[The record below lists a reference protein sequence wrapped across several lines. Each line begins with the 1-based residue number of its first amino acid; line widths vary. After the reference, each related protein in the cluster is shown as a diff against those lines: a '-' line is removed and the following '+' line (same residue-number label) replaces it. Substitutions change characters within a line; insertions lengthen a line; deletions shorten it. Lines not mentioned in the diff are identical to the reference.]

1 MINNAFGLIVTGE
14 RTTHLKDLTIS
25 RSTAA
30 VPFGGRYRAI
40 DFILS
45 NLVNAGVTSVG
56 LITEKNYHS
65 LMDHLGSGKEWDL
78 HRKRDGLF
86 ILPPFMTKDNA
97 GVFRGA
103 VDAIRS
109 VIGYVRRTAE
119 DYVILSWAWNVMN
132 VDLVPMMEQHLSTGA
147 DVTILYAEDGALQ
160 PEEQSQDLR
169 LIMDEKGRVTDM
181 ELDAYRPRSVNRS
194 CDVMILRKELLEYL
208 VEEAFARGE
217 YDFHRDILLKKYR
230 TLNIMGYK
238 YDGFLARL
246 ESIESYFAGSMA
258 LLNPDVQADL
268 FNPRHPI
275 YTKVKDEV
283 SARYSVSAQ
292 VKNSLVADG
301 CVIEGLVE
309 NSILF
314 RGVHVKPGARIYN
327 SIVMQGAE
335 VDENAILD
343 HVILDKGVKILPGR
357 SLNFGRLVRQSFLA
371 DHDLFFGSGSLHGF
385 LCGAHTV

>member
-1 MINNAFGLIVTGE
+1 MIDNAFGLIVSDE
-14 RTTHLKDLTIS
+14 RTTRLKDLTLS

-30 VPFGGRYRAI
+30 VPFGGRYRII

-45 NLVNAGVTSVG
+45 DMVNAGLTSVG

-109 VIGYVRRTAE
+109 VLGYVRRTQE
-119 DYVILSWAWNVMN
+119 DYAVLAWPRVVMN
-132 VDLVPMMEQHLSTGA
+132 LDLTAMMEQHMETGA
-147 DVTILYAEDGALQ
+147 DITILYAEDGSLR
-160 PEEQSQDLR
+160 PEEQNQDLR
-169 LIMDEKGRVTDM
+169 LILDEKGRVTDM

-194 CDVMILRKELLEYL
+194 CDVMILKKELLEYL
-208 VEEAFARGE
+208 VEEAYARGE

-238 YDGFLARL
+238 HEGFLARV
-246 ESIESYFAGSMA
+246 ESIESYFAGNMA

-268 FNPRHPI
+268 FNPQHPI

-283 SARYSVSAQ
+283 AARYSVSAQ
-292 VKNSLVADG
+292 VKNALVADG
-301 CVIEGLVE
+301 CVIEGQVE
-309 NSILF
+309 NCILF
-314 RGVHVKPGARIYN
+314 RGVHVKPGARVFN
-327 SIVMQGAE
+327 SIIMQGAE
-335 VDENAILD
+335 LGENSLLD

-357 SLNFGRLVRQSFLA
+357 TLQGYDSFPIVIRKNQ
-371 DHDLFFGSGSLHGF
+371 
-385 LCGAHTV
+385 TV

>member
-1 MINNAFGLIVTGE
+1 MIDNAFGLIVSDE
-14 RTTHLKDLTIS
+14 RTTRLKDLTLS

-30 VPFGGRYRAI
+30 VPFGGRYRII

-45 NLVNAGVTSVG
+45 DMVNAGLTSVG

-119 DYVILSWAWNVMN
+119 DYVILSWPRVVMN
-132 VDLVPMMEQHLSTGA
+132 VDLVPMMEQHIATGA

-160 PEEQSQDLR
+160 PEAQSQDLR

-238 YDGFLARL
+238 YEGFLARV
-246 ESIESYFAGSMA
+246 ESIESYFTGYMA

-283 SARYSVSAQ
+283 AARYSVSAQ

-301 CVIEGLVE
+301 CVIEGQVE
-309 NSILF
+309 NSVLF
-314 RGVHVKPGARIYN
+314 RGVHVKPGARVFN
-327 SIVMQGAE
+327 SIIMQGAE
-335 VDENAILD
+335 IDENVLLD

-357 SLNFGRLVRQSFLA
+357 TLQGYDSFPIVIRKNQ
-371 DHDLFFGSGSLHGF
+371 
-385 LCGAHTV
+385 TV

>member
-1 MINNAFGLIVTGE
+1 MIDNAFGLIVSGE
-14 RTTHLKDLTIS
+14 RTTRLKDLTLS

-30 VPFGGRYRAI
+30 VPFGGRYRII

-45 NLVNAGVTSVG
+45 NMVNAGLTSVG

-86 ILPPFMTKDNA
+86 ILPPFMTKDNS
-97 GVFRGA
+97 GVFHGA
-103 VDAIRS
+103 IDAIRS

-119 DYVILSWAWNVMN
+119 DYVILAWPRVAIN
-132 VDLVPMMEQHLSTGA
+132 VDLVAMMERHLTTGA
-147 DVTILYAEDGALQ
+147 DITILYAEDGSLQ

-169 LIMDEKGRVTDM
+169 LIMDEKGRVTEM

-194 CDVMILRKELLEYL
+194 CDVMILKKELLEYL
-208 VEEAFARGE
+208 VEEAYARGE

-238 YDGFLARL
+238 HEGFLARV
-246 ESIESYFAGSMA
+246 ESIESYFAGNMA

-268 FNPRHPI
+268 FNPQHPI

-283 SARYSVSAQ
+283 AARYSVSAQ
-292 VKNSLVADG
+292 VKNALVADG
-301 CVIEGLVE
+301 CVIEGQVE
-309 NSILF
+309 NCILF
-314 RGVHVKPGARIYN
+314 RGVHVKPGARVFN
-327 SIVMQGAE
+327 SIIMQGAE
-335 VDENAILD
+335 LGENTILD

-357 SLNFGRLVRQSFLA
+357 SLQGYDSFPIVIRKNQ
-371 DHDLFFGSGSLHGF
+371 
-385 LCGAHTV
+385 TV

>member
-1 MINNAFGLIVTGE
+1 MIHNAFGLIVSGE
-14 RTTHLKDLTIS
+14 RTTRLKDLTLS

-45 NLVNAGVTSVG
+45 DMVNAGITSVG
-56 LITEKNYHS
+56 LVTEKNYHS

-103 VDAIRS
+103 VDALRS
-109 VIGYVRRTAE
+109 VMGYVRRTQE
-119 DYVILSWAWNVMN
+119 DYAILSWPRVVMN
-132 VDLVPMMEQHLSTGA
+132 VDLVPMMEQHVATGA
-147 DVTILYAEDGALQ
+147 DITILYAEDGSLQ
-160 PEEQSQDLR
+160 PEDQSQDLR
-169 LIMDEKGRVTDM
+169 LILDEKGRVTDM

-194 CDVMILRKELLEYL
+194 ADVMILKKELLEYL

-246 ESIESYFAGSMA
+246 ESIESYFAANMA

-292 VKNSLVADG
+292 VKNALVADG

-314 RGVHVKPGARIYN
+314 RGVHVKPGARIFN

-335 VDENAILD
+335 VGENVLLD

-357 SLNFGRLVRQSFLA
+357 TLQGYDSFPIVIRKNQ
-371 DHDLFFGSGSLHGF
+371 
-385 LCGAHTV
+385 TV

>member
-1 MINNAFGLIVTGE
+1 MIDNAFGLIVSGE
-14 RTTHLKDLTIS
+14 RTTRLKDLTLS

-30 VPFGGRYRAI
+30 VPFGGRYRII
-40 DFILS
+40 DFMLS
-45 NLVNAGVTSVG
+45 NMVNAGLTSVG

-86 ILPPFMTKDNA
+86 ILPPFMTKDNS
-97 GVFRGA
+97 GVFHGA
-103 VDAIRS
+103 IDAIRS
-109 VIGYVRRTAE
+109 VIGYVRRTSE
-119 DYVILSWAWNVMN
+119 DYAILVWPRVAMN
-132 VDLVPMMEQHLSTGA
+132 MDLVPMMEQHLATGA
-147 DVTILYAEDGALQ
+147 DLTILYAEDGSFQ

-169 LIMDEKGRVTDM
+169 LILDEKGRVTEM

-194 CDVMILRKELLEYL
+194 CDVMILKKELLEYL
-208 VEEAFARGE
+208 VEEAYARGE
-217 YDFHRDILLKKYR
+217 YDFHRDILLKKCR

-238 YDGFLARL
+238 HEGFLARV
-246 ESIESYFAGSMA
+246 ESIESYFADSMA

-283 SARYSVSAQ
+283 AARYSVSAQ

-301 CVIEGLVE
+301 CVIEGQVE
-309 NSILF
+309 NCILF
-314 RGVHVKPGARIYN
+314 RGVHVKPGARVFN
-327 SIVMQGAE
+327 SILMQGAE
-335 VDENAILD
+335 LGENSLLD

-357 SLNFGRLVRQSFLA
+357 SLQGYDSFPIVIRKNQ
-371 DHDLFFGSGSLHGF
+371 
-385 LCGAHTV
+385 TV

>member
-1 MINNAFGLIVTGE
+1 MIDNAFGLIVSGE
-14 RTTHLKDLTIS
+14 RTTRLKDLTLS

-30 VPFGGRYRAI
+30 VPFGGRYRII
-40 DFILS
+40 DFMLS
-45 NLVNAGVTSVG
+45 NMVNAGLTSVG

-86 ILPPFMTKDNA
+86 ILPPFMTKDNS
-97 GVFRGA
+97 GVFHGA
-103 VDAIRS
+103 IDAIRS
-109 VIGYVRRTAE
+109 VIGYVRRTSE
-119 DYVILSWAWNVMN
+119 DYVILAWPRVAMN
-132 VDLVPMMEQHLSTGA
+132 MDLVPMMEQHLATGA
-147 DVTILYAEDGALQ
+147 DLTILYAEDGSLQ

-169 LIMDEKGRVTDM
+169 LILDEKGRVTEM

-194 CDVMILRKELLEYL
+194 CDVMILKKELLEYL
-208 VEEAFARGE
+208 VEEAYARGE
-217 YDFHRDILLKKYR
+217 YDFHRDILLKKCR

-238 YDGFLARL
+238 HEGFLARV
-246 ESIESYFAGSMA
+246 ESIESYFADSMA

-283 SARYSVSAQ
+283 AARYSVSAQ

-301 CVIEGLVE
+301 CVIEGQVE
-309 NSILF
+309 NCILF
-314 RGVHVKPGARIYN
+314 RGVHVKPGARVFN
-327 SIVMQGAE
+327 SIIMQGAE
-335 VDENAILD
+335 LGENSLLD

-357 SLNFGRLVRQSFLA
+357 TLQGYDSFPIVIRKNQ
-371 DHDLFFGSGSLHGF
+371 
-385 LCGAHTV
+385 TV

>member
-1 MINNAFGLIVTGE
+1 MINNAFGLIVTAD
-14 RTTHLKDLTIS
+14 RSTHLKDLTLS
-25 RSTAA
+25 RSAGA
-30 VPFGGRYRAI
+30 VPFGGRYRFI
-40 DFILS
+40 DFTLS
-45 NLVNAGVTSVG
+45 NMVNAGITSVG

-86 ILPPFMTKDNA
+86 ILPPFMTKDNS

-103 VDAIRS
+103 IDAIRS
-109 VIGYVRRTAE
+109 VLGYVRRTQE
-119 DYVILSWAWNVMN
+119 DYAILAWPRVVMN
-132 VDLVPMMEQHLSTGA
+132 LDLTAMMEQHVETGA
-147 DVTILYAEDGALQ
+147 DITILYAEDGSLR
-160 PEEQSQDLR
+160 PEEQNQDLR
-169 LIMDEKGRVTDM
+169 LILDEKGRVTDM
-181 ELDAYRPRSVNRS
+181 ELDAYRPHSMNRS
-194 CDVMILRKELLEYL
+194 ADVMILKKELLEYL
-208 VEEAFARGE
+208 VEEAYARGE
-217 YDFHRDILLKKYR
+217 YDFHRDILLKKCK

-238 YDGFLARL
+238 FEGFLARM
-246 ESIESYFAGSMA
+246 ESVEGYFANSMA

-268 FNPRHPI
+268 FNARRPI

-283 SARYSVSAQ
+283 AARYSVSAQ
-292 VKNSLVADG
+292 VKNALVADG

-357 SLNFGRLVRQSFLA
+357 SLQGYDSFPIVIRKNQ
-371 DHDLFFGSGSLHGF
+371 
-385 LCGAHTV
+385 TV

>member
-1 MINNAFGLIVTGE
+1 MINNAFGLIVTAD
-14 RTTHLKDLTIS
+14 RTTHLKDLTLS
-25 RSTAA
+25 RSSAA
-30 VPFGGRYRAI
+30 VPFGGRYRFI
-40 DFILS
+40 DFTLS
-45 NLVNAGVTSVG
+45 NMVNAGITSVG
-56 LITEKNYHS
+56 LVTEKNYHS

-103 VDAIRS
+103 IDAIRS
-109 VIGYVRRTAE
+109 VMGYVRRTQE
-119 DYVILSWAWNVMN
+119 DYVVLAWPRVVMN
-132 VDLVPMMEQHLSTGA
+132 VDLVAMMEQHVATGA
-147 DVTILYAEDGALQ
+147 DITILYAEDGSLR

-194 CDVMILRKELLEYL
+194 TDVMILKKELLEYL
-208 VEEAFARGE
+208 VEEAYARGE

-230 TLNIMGYK
+230 TLNIMGFK
-238 YDGFLARL
+238 YEGFLARL
-246 ESIESYFAGSMA
+246 ESVESYFAG
-258 LLNPDVQADL
+258 
-268 FNPRHPI
+268 I

-283 SARYSVSAQ
+283 AARYTVSAQ

-301 CVIEGLVE
+301 CVIEGLME

-335 VDENAILD
+335 IGENVLLD

-357 SLNFGRLVRQSFLA
+357 NLQGYDNFPIVIRKNQ
-371 DHDLFFGSGSLHGF
+371 
-385 LCGAHTV
+385 TV

>member
-1 MINNAFGLIVTGE
+1 MIDNAFGLIVTGE
-14 RTTHLKDLTIS
+14 RTTRLKDLTLS

-45 NLVNAGVTSVG
+45 NLVNAGITSVG

-78 HRKRDGLF
+78 HRKREGLF
-86 ILPPFMTKDNA
+86 ILPPFMTKENS

-109 VIGYVRRTAE
+109 VIGYVRRTSD

-147 DVTILYAEDGALQ
+147 DVTILYAEDGSLQ

-194 CDVMILRKELLEYL
+194 CDVMSMTTELRDYL
-208 VEEAFARGE
+208 VEEAFARCDD
-217 YDFHRDILLKKYR
+217 DFHRDSLLKKYR

-238 YDGFLARL
+238 FEGFLARL
-246 ESIESYFAGSMA
+246 ESIENYFTGNMD
-258 LLNPDVQADL
+258 LLNADVQKDL

-283 SARYSVSAQ
+283 AARYSVSAQ

-301 CVIEGLVE
+301 CIIEGQVE
-309 NSILF
+309 SCILF
-314 RGVHVKPGARIYN
+314 RGVHVKPGARIFN
-327 SIVMQGAE
+327 SIIMQGSE
-335 VDENAILD
+335 IGENTHLE

-357 SLNFGRLVRQSFLA
+357 TLQGYDSFPIVIRKNQ
-371 DHDLFFGSGSLHGF
+371 
-385 LCGAHTV
+385 TV

>member
-1 MINNAFGLIVTGE
+1 MINNAFGLIVTAD
-14 RTTHLKDLTIS
+14 RSTHLKDLTLS
-25 RSTAA
+25 RSAGA
-30 VPFGGRYRAI
+30 VPFGGRYRFI
-40 DFILS
+40 DFTLS
-45 NLVNAGVTSVG
+45 NMVNAGITSVG

-65 LMDHLGSGKEWDL
+65 LTDHLGSGKEWDL

-86 ILPPFMTKDNA
+86 ILPPFMTKDNS
-97 GVFRGA
+97 GVFRGDI
-103 VDAIRS
+103 DAIRS
-109 VIGYVRRTAE
+109 VLGYVRRTQE
-119 DYVILSWAWNVMN
+119 DYAILAWPRVVMN
-132 VDLVPMMEQHLSTGA
+132 LDLTAMMEQHVETGA
-147 DVTILYAEDGALQ
+147 DITILYAEDGSLR
-160 PEEQSQDLR
+160 PEEQNQDLR
-169 LIMDEKGRVTDM
+169 LILDEKGRVTDM
-181 ELDAYRPRSVNRS
+181 ELDAYRPHSMNRS
-194 CDVMILRKELLEYL
+194 ADVMILKKELLEYL
-208 VEEAFARGE
+208 VEEAYARGE
-217 YDFHRDILLKKYR
+217 YDFHRDILLKKCK

-238 YDGFLARL
+238 FEGFLARM
-246 ESIESYFAGSMA
+246 ESVEGYFANSMA

-268 FNPRHPI
+268 FNAHRPI

-283 SARYSVSAQ
+283 AARYTVSAQ

-357 SLNFGRLVRQSFLA
+357 SLQGYDSFPIVIRKNQ
-371 DHDLFFGSGSLHGF
+371 
-385 LCGAHTV
+385 TV

>member
-1 MINNAFGLIVTGE
+1 MIDNAFGLIVSDE
-14 RTTHLKDLTIS
+14 RTTRLKDLTLS

-30 VPFGGRYRAI
+30 VPFGGRYRII

-45 NLVNAGVTSVG
+45 DMVNAGLTSVG

-119 DYVILSWAWNVMN
+119 DYVILSWPRVVMN
-132 VDLVPMMEQHLSTGA
+132 VDLVPMMEQHIATGA

-238 YDGFLARL
+238 YEGFLARV
-246 ESIESYFAGSMA
+246 ESIESYFTGNMA

-283 SARYSVSAQ
+283 AARYSVSAQ

-301 CVIEGLVE
+301 CVIEGQVE
-309 NSILF
+309 NSVLF
-314 RGVHVKPGARIYN
+314 RGVHMKPGARVFN
-327 SIVMQGAE
+327 SIIMQGAE
-335 VDENAILD
+335 IDENVLLD

-357 SLNFGRLVRQSFLA
+357 TLQGYDSFPIVIRKNQ
-371 DHDLFFGSGSLHGF
+371 
-385 LCGAHTV
+385 TV

>member
-14 RTTHLKDLTIS
+14 RTTRLKDLTLS

-45 NLVNAGVTSVG
+45 NLVNAGITSVG

-78 HRKRDGLF
+78 HRKREGLF

-97 GVFRGA
+97 GVCRGA

-109 VIGYVRRTAE
+109 VIGYVRRTSD
-119 DYVILSWAWNVMN
+119 DYVILSWARNVMN
-132 VDLVPMMEQHLSTGA
+132 VDLVPMMEQHIATGA
-147 DVTILYAEDGALQ
+147 DVTILYAEDGSLR

-169 LIMDEKGRVTDM
+169 LIMDEKGRVVEM
-181 ELDAYRPRSVNRS
+181 ELDAYRPRSANRS
-194 CDVMILRKELLEYL
+194 CDVMILKKELLEYL

-217 YDFHRDILLKKYR
+217 YDFHRDILLKKCR

-238 YDGFLARL
+238 FDGFIARL
-246 ESIESYFAGSMA
+246 ESIENYFAGNMA

-283 SARYSVSAQ
+283 AARYSVSAQ

-301 CVIEGLVE
+301 CIIEGQVE
-309 NSILF
+309 NCVLF
-314 RGVHVKPGARIYN
+314 RGVHVKPGARVFN
-327 SIVMQGAE
+327 SIIMQGSE
-335 VDENAILD
+335 LGENTLLD

-357 SLNFGRLVRQSFLA
+357 SLQGYDSFPIVIRKNQ
-371 DHDLFFGSGSLHGF
+371 
-385 LCGAHTV
+385 TV

>member
-1 MINNAFGLIVTGE
+1 MIDNAFGLIVTGE
-14 RTTHLKDLTIS
+14 RTTRLKDLTLS

-30 VPFGGRYRAI
+30 VPYGGRYRSI

-78 HRKRDGLF
+78 HRKREGLF

-103 VDAIRS
+103 VDALRS
-109 VIGYVRRTAE
+109 VMGYVRRTSD
-119 DYVILSWAWNVMN
+119 DYVILSWARMVMN
-132 VDLVPMMEQHLSTGA
+132 VDLVAMMEQHLATGA
-147 DVTILYAEDGALQ
+147 DITILYAEDGSLQ
-160 PEEQSQDLR
+160 PEEPSQDLR
-169 LIMDEKGRVTDM
+169 LILDEKGRVTEM

-217 YDFHRDILLKKYR
+217 YDFHRDILLKKCR

-238 YDGFLARL
+238 HEGFLARL
-246 ESIESYFAGSMA
+246 ESIESYFEGSMA

-268 FNPRHPI
+268 FNSKRPI

-283 SARYSVSAQ
+283 AARYSVSAQ

-301 CVIEGLVE
+301 CIIEGQVE
-309 NSILF
+309 NCILF
-314 RGVHVKPGARIYN
+314 RGVHVKPGARVFN
-327 SIVMQGAE
+327 SIIMQGAE
-335 VDENAILD
+335 LGENTLLD

-357 SLNFGRLVRQSFLA
+357 SLQGYDSFPIVIRKNQ
-371 DHDLFFGSGSLHGF
+371 
-385 LCGAHTV
+385 TVSALQTP

>member
-1 MINNAFGLIVTGE
+1 MIHNAFGLIVSGE
-14 RTTHLKDLTIS
+14 RTTRLKDLTLS

-45 NLVNAGVTSVG
+45 DMVNAGITSVG
-56 LITEKNYHS
+56 LVTEKNYHS

-103 VDAIRS
+103 VDALRS
-109 VIGYVRRTAE
+109 VMGYVRRTQE
-119 DYVILSWAWNVMN
+119 DYAILSWPRVVMN
-132 VDLVPMMEQHLSTGA
+132 VDLVPMMEQHVATGA
-147 DVTILYAEDGALQ
+147 DITILYAEDGSLQ
-160 PEEQSQDLR
+160 PEDQSQDLR
-169 LIMDEKGRVTDM
+169 LILDEKGRVTDM

-194 CDVMILRKELLEYL
+194 ADVMILKKELLEYL

-246 ESIESYFAGSMA
+246 ESIESYFAANMA

-292 VKNSLVADG
+292 VKNALVADG
-301 CVIEGLVE
+301 CVIEGQVE

-314 RGVHVKPGARIYN
+314 RGVHVKPGARIFN

-335 VDENAILD
+335 VGENVLLD
-343 HVILDKGVKILPGR
+343 HVILDKGVKILPG
-357 SLNFGRLVRQSFLA
+357 
-371 DHDLFFGSGSLHGF
+371 GSLQGYDSF
-385 LCGAHTV
+385 PIVIRKNQTV

>member
-1 MINNAFGLIVTGE
+1 MIDNAFGLIVTGE
-14 RTTHLKDLTIS
+14 RTTRLKDLTLS

-45 NLVNAGVTSVG
+45 NMVNAGMTSVG

-109 VIGYVRRTAE
+109 VLGYVRRTQE
-119 DYVILSWAWNVMN
+119 EYVVLSWARVVLNT
-132 VDLVPMMEQHLSTGA
+132 DLVPMMEQHLGKGA
-147 DVTILYAEDGALQ
+147 DITILYAEDGSLQ

-181 ELDAYRPRSVNRS
+181 ELDAYRPRSVNQS
-194 CDVMILRKELLEYL
+194 CDVMILKKELLEYL

-217 YDFHRDILLKKYR
+217 YDFHRDILLKKCR
-230 TLNIMGYK
+230 TLNIMGFK
-238 YDGFLARL
+238 HSGFLTRL
-246 ESIESYFAGSMA
+246 ESIESYFSGNMA
-258 LLNPDVQADL
+258 LLNPDVQAEL
-268 FNPRHPI
+268 FNPQHPI

-314 RGVHVKPGARIYN
+314 RGVHVRPGARIYN

-335 VDENAILD
+335 LCENTLLD

-357 SLNFGRLVRQSFLA
+357 SLQGYDSFPIVIRKNQ
-371 DHDLFFGSGSLHGF
+371 
-385 LCGAHTV
+385 TV

>member
-1 MINNAFGLIVTGE
+1 MINNAFGLIVTAD
-14 RTTHLKDLTIS
+14 RSTHLKDLTLS
-25 RSTAA
+25 RSAGA
-30 VPFGGRYRAI
+30 VPFGGRYRII
-40 DFILS
+40 DFTLS
-45 NLVNAGVTSVG
+45 NMVNAGITSVG

-78 HRKRDGLF
+78 HRKREGLF
-86 ILPPFMTKDNA
+86 ILPPFMTKENS

-109 VIGYVRRTAE
+109 VIGYVRRTSD
-119 DYVILSWAWNVMN
+119 DYVILSWARNVMN
-132 VDLVPMMEQHLSTGA
+132 VDLVPMMEQHLATGA
-147 DVTILYAEDGALQ
+147 DVTILYAEDGSLH

-169 LIMDEKGRVTDM
+169 LILDEKGRVTDM

-194 CDVMILRKELLEYL
+194 CDVMIMKKELLEYL

-238 YDGFLARL
+238 FEGFLARL
-246 ESIESYFAGSMA
+246 ESIESYFTGNMD
-258 LLNPDVQADL
+258 LLNADVQKDL

-283 SARYSVSAQ
+283 AARYSVSAQ

-357 SLNFGRLVRQSFLA
+357 SLQGYDSFPIVIRKNQ
-371 DHDLFFGSGSLHGF
+371 
-385 LCGAHTV
+385 TV

>member
-1 MINNAFGLIVTGE
+1 MTNNAFGLIVTAD
-14 RTTHLKDLTIS
+14 RTTHLKDLTLS
-25 RSTAA
+25 RSAAA
-30 VPFGGRYRAI
+30 VPFGGRYRFI
-40 DFILS
+40 DFTLS
-45 NLVNAGVTSVG
+45 NMVNAGITSVG
-56 LITEKNYHS
+56 LVTEKNYHS

-78 HRKRDGLF
+78 HRKREGLF
-86 ILPPFMTKDNA
+86 ILPPFMTKENS

-109 VIGYVRRTAE
+109 VIGYVRRTSD

-147 DVTILYAEDGALQ
+147 DVTILYAEDGSLQ

-194 CDVMILRKELLEYL
+194 CDVMIMKKELLEYL

-238 YDGFLARL
+238 FEGFLARL
-246 ESIESYFAGSMA
+246 ESIENYFTGNMD
-258 LLNPDVQADL
+258 LLNADVQKDL

-283 SARYSVSAQ
+283 AARYSVSAQ

-301 CVIEGLVE
+301 CIIEGQVE
-309 NSILF
+309 SCILF
-314 RGVHVKPGARIYN
+314 RGVHVKPGARIFN
-327 SIVMQGAE
+327 SIIMQGSE
-335 VDENAILD
+335 IGENTHLE

-357 SLNFGRLVRQSFLA
+357 TLQGYDSFPIVIRKNQ
-371 DHDLFFGSGSLHGF
+371 
-385 LCGAHTV
+385 TV

>member
-1 MINNAFGLIVTGE
+1 MINNAFGLIVTAD
-14 RTTHLKDLTIS
+14 RSTHLKDLTLS
-25 RSTAA
+25 RSAGA
-30 VPFGGRYRAI
+30 VPFGGRYRFI
-40 DFILS
+40 DFTLS
-45 NLVNAGVTSVG
+45 NMVNAGITSVG

-97 GVFRGA
+97 GVFRGDI
-103 VDAIRS
+103 DAIRS
-109 VIGYVRRTAE
+109 VLGYVRRTQE
-119 DYVILSWAWNVMN
+119 DYVVLAWPRVVMN
-132 VDLVPMMEQHLSTGA
+132 LDLTAMMEQHVETGA
-147 DVTILYAEDGALQ
+147 DITILYAEDGSLR
-160 PEEQSQDLR
+160 PEEQNQDLR
-169 LIMDEKGRVTDM
+169 LILDEKGRVTDM
-181 ELDAYRPRSVNRS
+181 ELDAYRPHSMNRS
-194 CDVMILRKELLEYL
+194 ADVMILKKELLEYL
-208 VEEAFARGE
+208 VEEAYARGE
-217 YDFHRDILLKKYR
+217 YDFHRDILLKKCK

-238 YDGFLARL
+238 FEGFLARM
-246 ESIESYFAGSMA
+246 ESVEGYFANSMA
-258 LLNPDVQADL
+258 LLNPDMQADL
-268 FNPRHPI
+268 FNVRRPI

-283 SARYSVSAQ
+283 AARYSVSAQ
-292 VKNSLVADG
+292 VKNALVADG

-357 SLNFGRLVRQSFLA
+357 SLQGYDSFPIVIRKNQ
-371 DHDLFFGSGSLHGF
+371 
-385 LCGAHTV
+385 TV

>member
-1 MINNAFGLIVTGE
+1 MIDNAFGLIVSDE
-14 RTTHLKDLTIS
+14 RTTRLKDLTLS

-30 VPFGGRYRAI
+30 VPFGGRYRII

-45 NLVNAGVTSVG
+45 DMVNAGLTSVG

-119 DYVILSWAWNVMN
+119 DYVILSWPRVVMN
-132 VDLVPMMEQHLSTGA
+132 VDLVPMMEQHIATGA

-238 YDGFLARL
+238 FDGFIARL
-246 ESIESYFAGSMA
+246 ESIENYFAGNMA

-283 SARYSVSAQ
+283 AARYSVSAQ

-301 CVIEGLVE
+301 CVIEGQVE
-309 NSILF
+309 NSVLF
-314 RGVHVKPGARIYN
+314 RGVHVKPGARVFN
-327 SIVMQGAE
+327 SIIMQGAE
-335 VDENAILD
+335 IDENVLLD

-357 SLNFGRLVRQSFLA
+357 TLQGYDSFPIVIRKNQ
-371 DHDLFFGSGSLHGF
+371 
-385 LCGAHTV
+385 TV

>member
-1 MINNAFGLIVTGE
+1 MIDNAFGLIVSGE
-14 RTTHLKDLTIS
+14 RTTRLKDLTLS

-30 VPFGGRYRAI
+30 VPFGGRYRII

-45 NLVNAGVTSVG
+45 DMVNAGLTSVG

-119 DYVILSWAWNVMN
+119 DYVILSWPRVVMN
-132 VDLVPMMEQHLSTGA
+132 VDLVPMMEQHIATGA
-147 DVTILYAEDGALQ
+147 DVTILYAEDGSLQ

-238 YDGFLARL
+238 YEGFLARV
-246 ESIESYFAGSMA
+246 ESIESYFTGNMA

-283 SARYSVSAQ
+283 AARYSVSAQ

-301 CVIEGLVE
+301 CVIEGQVE
-309 NSILF
+309 NSVLF
-314 RGVHVKPGARIYN
+314 RGVHVKPGARIFN
-327 SIVMQGAE
+327 SIIMQGAE
-335 VDENAILD
+335 IDENVLLD

-357 SLNFGRLVRQSFLA
+357 TLQGYDSFPIVIRKNQ
-371 DHDLFFGSGSLHGF
+371 
-385 LCGAHTV
+385 TV

>member
-1 MINNAFGLIVTGE
+1 MINNAFGLIVTAD
-14 RTTHLKDLTIS
+14 RSTHLKDLTLS
-25 RSTAA
+25 RSAGA
-30 VPFGGRYRAI
+30 VPFGGRYRII
-40 DFILS
+40 DFTLS
-45 NLVNAGVTSVG
+45 NMVNAGITSVG
-56 LITEKNYHS
+56 LVTEKNYHS

-86 ILPPFMTKDNA
+86 ILPPFMTKDNS

-103 VDAIRS
+103 IDAIRS
-109 VIGYVRRTAE
+109 VLGYVRRTQE
-119 DYVILSWAWNVMN
+119 DYAVLALPRVVMN
-132 VDLVPMMEQHLSTGA
+132 LDLTAMMEQHVETGA
-147 DVTILYAEDGALQ
+147 DITILYAEDGSLR
-160 PEEQSQDLR
+160 PEEQNQDLR
-169 LIMDEKGRVTDM
+169 LILDEKGRVTDM
-181 ELDAYRPRSVNRS
+181 ELDAYRPHSVNRS
-194 CDVMILRKELLEYL
+194 ADVMILKKELLEYL
-208 VEEAFARGE
+208 VEEAYARGE
-217 YDFHRDILLKKYR
+217 YDFHRDILLKKCK

-238 YDGFLARL
+238 FEGFLARM
-246 ESIESYFAGSMA
+246 ESVEGYFANSMA

-268 FNPRHPI
+268 FNARRPI

-283 SARYSVSAQ
+283 AARYSVSAQ
-292 VKNSLVADG
+292 VKNALVADG

-357 SLNFGRLVRQSFLA
+357 SLQGYDSFPIVIRKNQ
-371 DHDLFFGSGSLHGF
+371 
-385 LCGAHTV
+385 TV

>member
-1 MINNAFGLIVTGE
+1 MINNAFGLIVTAD
-14 RTTHLKDLTIS
+14 RSTHLKDLTLS
-25 RSTAA
+25 RSAGA
-30 VPFGGRYRAI
+30 VPFGGRYRFI
-40 DFILS
+40 DFTLS
-45 NLVNAGVTSVG
+45 NMVNAGITSVG

-97 GVFRGA
+97 GVFRGDI
-103 VDAIRS
+103 DAIRS
-109 VIGYVRRTAE
+109 VLGYVRRTQE
-119 DYVILSWAWNVMN
+119 DYAILAWPRVVMN
-132 VDLVPMMEQHLSTGA
+132 VDLTAMMEQHVETGA
-147 DVTILYAEDGALQ
+147 DITILYAEDGSLR
-160 PEEQSQDLR
+160 PEEQNQDLR
-169 LIMDEKGRVTDM
+169 LILDEKGRVTDM
-181 ELDAYRPRSVNRS
+181 ELDAYRPHSMNRS
-194 CDVMILRKELLEYL
+194 ADVMILKKELLEYL
-208 VEEAFARGE
+208 VEEAYARGE
-217 YDFHRDILLKKYR
+217 YDFHRDILLKKCK

-238 YDGFLARL
+238 FEGFLARM
-246 ESIESYFAGSMA
+246 ESVEGYFANSMA

-268 FNPRHPI
+268 FNARRPI

-283 SARYSVSAQ
+283 AARYSVSAQ
-292 VKNSLVADG
+292 VKNALVADG

-357 SLNFGRLVRQSFLA
+357 SLQGYDSFPIVIRKNQ
-371 DHDLFFGSGSLHGF
+371 
-385 LCGAHTV
+385 TV

>member
-1 MINNAFGLIVTGE
+1 MINNAFGLIVTAD
-14 RTTHLKDLTIS
+14 RSTHLKDLTLS
-25 RSTAA
+25 RSAGA
-30 VPFGGRYRAI
+30 VPFGGRYRFI
-40 DFILS
+40 DFTLS
-45 NLVNAGVTSVG
+45 NMVNAGITSVG

-78 HRKRDGLF
+78 HRMRDGLF

-103 VDAIRS
+103 IDAIRS
-109 VIGYVRRTAE
+109 VLGYVRRTQE
-119 DYVILSWAWNVMN
+119 DYAILAWPRVVMN
-132 VDLVPMMEQHLSTGA
+132 LDLTAMMEQHVETGA
-147 DVTILYAEDGALQ
+147 DITILYAEDGSLR
-160 PEEQSQDLR
+160 PEEQNQDLR
-169 LIMDEKGRVTDM
+169 LILDEKGRVTDM
-181 ELDAYRPRSVNRS
+181 ELDAYRPHSMNRS
-194 CDVMILRKELLEYL
+194 ADVMILKKELLEYL
-208 VEEAFARGE
+208 VEEAYARGE
-217 YDFHRDILLKKYR
+217 YDFHRDILLKKCK

-238 YDGFLARL
+238 FEGFLARM
-246 ESIESYFAGSMA
+246 ESVEGYFANSMA

-268 FNPRHPI
+268 FNAHRPI

-283 SARYSVSAQ
+283 AARYSVSAQ
-292 VKNSLVADG
+292 VKNALVADG

-357 SLNFGRLVRQSFLA
+357 SLQGYDSFPIVIRKNQ
-371 DHDLFFGSGSLHGF
+371 
-385 LCGAHTV
+385 TV

>member
-1 MINNAFGLIVTGE
+1 MIDNAFGLIVSDE
-14 RTTHLKDLTIS
+14 RTTRLKDLTLS

-30 VPFGGRYRAI
+30 VPFGGRYRII

-45 NLVNAGVTSVG
+45 DMVNAGLTSVG

-119 DYVILSWAWNVMN
+119 DYAILSWPRVVMN
-132 VDLVPMMEQHLSTGA
+132 VDLVPMMEQHIATGA

-238 YDGFLARL
+238 YEGFLARV
-246 ESIESYFAGSMA
+246 ESIESYFTGNMA

-283 SARYSVSAQ
+283 AARYSVSAQ

-301 CVIEGLVE
+301 CVIEGQVE
-309 NSILF
+309 NSVLF
-314 RGVHVKPGARIYN
+314 RGVHVKPGARIFN
-327 SIVMQGAE
+327 SIIMQGAE
-335 VDENAILD
+335 IDENVLLD

-357 SLNFGRLVRQSFLA
+357 TLQGYDSFPIVIRKNQ
-371 DHDLFFGSGSLHGF
+371 
-385 LCGAHTV
+385 TV

>member
-1 MINNAFGLIVTGE
+1 MIDNAFGLIVSGE
-14 RTTHLKDLTIS
+14 RTTRLKDLTLS

-30 VPFGGRYRAI
+30 VPFGGRYRII

-45 NLVNAGVTSVG
+45 NMVNAGLTSVG

-86 ILPPFMTKDNA
+86 ILPPFMTKDNS
-97 GVFRGA
+97 GVFHG
-103 VDAIRS
+103 VIDAIRS

-119 DYVILSWAWNVMN
+119 DYVILAWPRVAIN
-132 VDLVPMMEQHLSTGA
+132 VDLVAMMERHLTTGA
-147 DVTILYAEDGALQ
+147 DITILYAEDGSLQ

-169 LIMDEKGRVTDM
+169 LIMDEKGRVTEM

-194 CDVMILRKELLEYL
+194 CDVMILKKELLEYL
-208 VEEAFARGE
+208 VEEAYARGE

-238 YDGFLARL
+238 HEGFLARV
-246 ESIESYFAGSMA
+246 ESIESYFAGNMA

-268 FNPRHPI
+268 FNPQHPI

-283 SARYSVSAQ
+283 AARYSVSAQ
-292 VKNSLVADG
+292 VKNALVADG
-301 CVIEGLVE
+301 CVIEGQVE
-309 NSILF
+309 NCILF
-314 RGVHVKPGARIYN
+314 RGVHVKPGARVFN
-327 SIVMQGAE
+327 SIIMQGAE
-335 VDENAILD
+335 LGENTILD

-357 SLNFGRLVRQSFLA
+357 SLQGYDSFPIVIRKNQ
-371 DHDLFFGSGSLHGF
+371 
-385 LCGAHTV
+385 TV

>member
-1 MINNAFGLIVTGE
+1 MIDNAFGLIVSGE
-14 RTTHLKDLTIS
+14 RTTRLKDLTLS

-30 VPFGGRYRAI
+30 VPFGGRYRII

-45 NLVNAGVTSVG
+45 NMVNAGLTSVG

-78 HRKRDGLF
+78 HRKREGLF
-86 ILPPFMTKDNA
+86 ILPPFMTKDNS
-97 GVFRGA
+97 GVFHGA
-103 VDAIRS
+103 IDAIRS

-119 DYVILSWAWNVMN
+119 DYVILAWPRVAINM
-132 VDLVPMMEQHLSTGA
+132 DLVAMMERHLTTGA
-147 DVTILYAEDGALQ
+147 DITILYAEDGSLQ

-169 LIMDEKGRVTDM
+169 LIMDEKGRVTEM

-194 CDVMILRKELLEYL
+194 CDVMILKKELLEYL
-208 VEEAFARGE
+208 VEEAYARGE

-238 YDGFLARL
+238 HEGFLARV

-268 FNPRHPI
+268 FNPQHPI

-283 SARYSVSAQ
+283 AARYSVSAQ
-292 VKNSLVADG
+292 VKNALVADG
-301 CVIEGLVE
+301 CVIEGQVE
-309 NSILF
+309 NCILF
-314 RGVHVKPGARIYN
+314 RGVHVKPGARVFN
-327 SIVMQGAE
+327 SIIMQGAE
-335 VDENAILD
+335 LGENTFLD

-357 SLNFGRLVRQSFLA
+357 TLQGYDSFPIVIRKNQ
-371 DHDLFFGSGSLHGF
+371 
-385 LCGAHTV
+385 TV

>member
-14 RTTHLKDLTIS
+14 RTTRLKDLTLS

-45 NLVNAGVTSVG
+45 NLVNAGITSVG

-78 HRKRDGLF
+78 HRKREGLF

-109 VIGYVRRTAE
+109 VIGYVRRTSD
-119 DYVILSWAWNVMN
+119 DYVILSWARNVMN
-132 VDLVPMMEQHLSTGA
+132 VDLVPMMEQHIATGA
-147 DVTILYAEDGALQ
+147 DVTILYAEDGSLRL
-160 PEEQSQDLR
+160 EEQSQDLR
-169 LIMDEKGRVTDM
+169 LIMDEKGRVVEM
-181 ELDAYRPRSVNRS
+181 ELDAYRPRSANRS
-194 CDVMILRKELLEYL
+194 CDVMILKKELLEYL

-217 YDFHRDILLKKYR
+217 YDFHRDILLKKCR

-238 YDGFLARL
+238 FDGFIARL
-246 ESIESYFAGSMA
+246 ESIENYFAGNMA

-283 SARYSVSAQ
+283 AARYSVSAQ

-301 CVIEGLVE
+301 CIIEGQVE
-309 NSILF
+309 NCVLF
-314 RGVHVKPGARIYN
+314 RGVHVKPGARVFN
-327 SIVMQGAE
+327 SIIMQGSE
-335 VDENAILD
+335 LGENTLLD

-357 SLNFGRLVRQSFLA
+357 SLQGYDSFPIVIRKNQ
-371 DHDLFFGSGSLHGF
+371 
-385 LCGAHTV
+385 TV

>member
-1 MINNAFGLIVTGE
+1 MINNAFGLIVTAD
-14 RTTHLKDLTIS
+14 RSTHLKDLTLS
-25 RSTAA
+25 RSAGA
-30 VPFGGRYRAI
+30 VPFGGRYRFI
-40 DFILS
+40 DFTLS
-45 NLVNAGVTSVG
+45 NMVNAGITSVG
-56 LITEKNYHS
+56 LIPEKNYHS

-86 ILPPFMTKDNA
+86 ILPPFMTKDNS
-97 GVFRGA
+97 GVFRGDI
-103 VDAIRS
+103 DAIRS
-109 VIGYVRRTAE
+109 VLGYVRRTQE
-119 DYVILSWAWNVMN
+119 DYAILAWPRVVMN
-132 VDLVPMMEQHLSTGA
+132 LDLTAMMEQHVETGA
-147 DVTILYAEDGALQ
+147 DITILYAEDGSLR
-160 PEEQSQDLR
+160 PEEQNQDLR
-169 LIMDEKGRVTDM
+169 LILDEKGRVTDM
-181 ELDAYRPRSVNRS
+181 ELDAYRPHSMNRS
-194 CDVMILRKELLEYL
+194 ADVMILKKELLEYL
-208 VEEAFARGE
+208 VEEAYARGE
-217 YDFHRDILLKKYR
+217 YDFHRDILLKKCK

-238 YDGFLARL
+238 FEGFLARM
-246 ESIESYFAGSMA
+246 ESVEGYFANSMA

-268 FNPRHPI
+268 FNARRPI

-283 SARYSVSAQ
+283 AARYSVSAQ

-357 SLNFGRLVRQSFLA
+357 SLQGYDSFPIVIRKNQ
-371 DHDLFFGSGSLHGF
+371 
-385 LCGAHTV
+385 TV

>member
-1 MINNAFGLIVTGE
+1 MINNAFGLIVTAD
-14 RTTHLKDLTIS
+14 RSTHLKDLTLS
-25 RSTAA
+25 RSAGA
-30 VPFGGRYRAI
+30 VPFGGRYRII
-40 DFILS
+40 DFTLS
-45 NLVNAGVTSVG
+45 NMVNAGITSVG
-56 LITEKNYHS
+56 LVTEKNYHS

-86 ILPPFMTKDNA
+86 ILPPFMTKDNS

-103 VDAIRS
+103 IDAIRS
-109 VIGYVRRTAE
+109 VLGYVRRTQE
-119 DYVILSWAWNVMN
+119 DYAILAWPRVVMN
-132 VDLVPMMEQHLSTGA
+132 LDLTAMMEQHVETGA
-147 DVTILYAEDGALQ
+147 DITILYAEDGSLQ
-160 PEEQSQDLR
+160 PEDQSQDLR
-169 LIMDEKGRVTDM
+169 LILDEKGRVTDM
-181 ELDAYRPRSVNRS
+181 ELDAYRPHSMNRS
-194 CDVMILRKELLEYL
+194 ADVMILKKELLEYL
-208 VEEAFARGE
+208 VEEAYARGE
-217 YDFHRDILLKKYR
+217 YDFHRDILLKKCK

-238 YDGFLARL
+238 FEGFLARM
-246 ESIESYFAGSMA
+246 ESVEGYFANSMA

-268 FNPRHPI
+268 FNARRPI

-283 SARYSVSAQ
+283 AARYSVSAQ
-292 VKNSLVADG
+292 VKNALVADG

-357 SLNFGRLVRQSFLA
+357 SLQGYDSFPIVIRKNQ
-371 DHDLFFGSGSLHGF
+371 
-385 LCGAHTV
+385 TV